1 MDWLNI
7 CLLFLNFLNLSHSS
21 CVWPTALKLGCAIN
35 FEMLLLVMEFICMV
49 DEITFMLMISCHF
62 ASVLFNIHRNVLFMV
77 IHLFKHDKGIQ

>member
-1 MDWLNI
+1 
-7 CLLFLNFLNLSHSS
+7 
-21 CVWPTALKLGCAIN
+21 
-35 FEMLLLVMEFICMV
+35 MV